1 MMEID
6 CHDNTFTT
14 DEEIIEVEY
23 KHKNSLRNNRKG
35 EIVDWL
41 WTVKATTC
49 NDMQMKTVSSIV
61 NVWVSLQG

>member
-41 WTVKATTC
+41 
-49 NDMQMKTVSSIV
+49 
-61 NVWVSLQG
+61 